1 MLVGLISNVIIFPP
15 TFLLIL
21 LFKKGK
27 KSQKRKNRI
36 DFTIEKLKQ
45 NGVINWNNDKGYKRN
60 TDLKNISNSWPSYMN
75 SLGWFLS
82 FVCISGGSFMVY
94 AYGIT
99 FGNEKTRQWIVSMIS
114 SFFASL
120 LISQPIQVLI
130 PNLNSFRA
138 TTYENSDDF
147 LSGGIKAIS

>member
-1 MLVGLISNVIIFPP
+1 
-15 TFLLIL
+15 
-21 LFKKGK
+21 
-27 KSQKRKNRI
+27 
-36 DFTIEKLKQ
+36 
-45 NGVINWNNDKGYKRN
+45 
-60 TDLKNISNSWPSYMN
+60 
-75 SLGWFLS
+75 
-82 FVCISGGSFMVY
+82 MVY